1 MRPKLKL
8 AIIGTGSRGGAD
20 PALVESFCN
29 VIRGEVE
36 VTSSA
41 EHGLLSTALGQA
53 AEMSRRQHRMVEMSE
68 LL

>member
-1 MRPKLKL
+1 MQIP
-8 AIIGTGSRGGAD
+8 AGGHGGAD
-20 PALVESFCN
+20 PSLFESFCK
-29 VIRGEVE
+29 VIRGEAE